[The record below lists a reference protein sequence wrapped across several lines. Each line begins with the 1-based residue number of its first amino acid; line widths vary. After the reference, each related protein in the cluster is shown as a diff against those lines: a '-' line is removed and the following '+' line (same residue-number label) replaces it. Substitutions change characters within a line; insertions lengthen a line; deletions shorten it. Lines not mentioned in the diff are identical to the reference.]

1 MNPDDLPEN
10 VRLLLS
16 SQVESYEVLAILMFL
31 WRERARGASEAQ
43 LSAALKIPTALVVPA
58 IESLLLERLIGV
70 DPAASDR
77 SYIYL
82 PATPEIDAAV
92 AQLVLEY
99 ETNPVRIINFM
110 TASAIDRVRRRALH
124 AFADVFVSKND
135 IDTG

>member
-1 MNPDDLPEN
+1 MNPDELPEN

-31 WRERARGASEAQ
+31 WRERARGSSEAQ
-43 LSAALKIPTALVVPA
+43 LSAALKMPTELVVPA

-70 DPAASDR
+70 HPAASGR

-99 ETNPVRIINFM
+99 ETTPVRIINFM
-110 TASAIDRVRRRALH
+110 TANAIGRVRKSALH
-124 AFADVFVSKND
+124 VFAEVFVLKND
-135 IDTG
+135 IEGG